1 MRHINQYLQETKR
14 NNKSRLMAKTLYI
27 LIAHPLLFLAQKI
40 IKRFSLFLFC
50 VLITVT
56 IFFANS
62 YTREILPN
70 LSWSNDKVEEQ
81 PKKTITKITIK
92 KGDTLG
98 AILRKQDL
106 PNLDIRELITLAKAE
121 QITSRLKIGQKLF
134 FNYEITLVD
143 NEDSGITEEN
153 TILNRMV
160 INVDKIK
167 SIEFVR
173 QEGKFVAHHIVAPL
187 KKLITKY
194 ETTIDSS
201 VIASLKNVGM
211 STNSILRLINTY
223 SHQIDFQRQI
233 RSGDKI
239 TVITEKFV
247 TDNGELSHHG
257 NILYASL
264 ATKKNTYNIYRY
276 SPNTNTNSQ
285 FFSQDGESIKSTL
298 LRTPVDAV
306 RISGNFG
313 YRKKHPVLGYGAMHK
328 GVDFAASTGTPIHAA
343 GSGTV
348 QFVGWKSG
356 YGRFVLIKHNK
367 TLSTAYAHAS
377 KFAKNL
383 KKGSRV
389 KQGQVIAYVGKSGRV
404 TGAHLH
410 YEVRINGK
418 QVNPMKFKSTP
429 GIKLVKSKLTKF
441 KKYQKQLVS
450 LSIKLTNNIDLLAKD
465 ITNIKLY

>member
-1 MRHINQYLQETKR
+1 M
-14 NNKSRLMAKTLYI
+14 
-27 LIAHPLLFLAQKI
+27 
-40 IKRFSLFLFC
+40 FC
-50 VLITVT
+50 VLVTVT
-56 IFFANS
+56 VFFANS
-62 YTREILPN
+62 YFKDVLPN
-70 LSWSNDKVEEQ
+70 LSWSNDPEIEQ
-81 PKKTITKITIK
+81 PKETIAEVTIQ

-98 AILRKQDL
+98 VILRKQDL
-106 PNLDIRELITLAKAE
+106 LNLDIRALIALAKKE
-121 QITSRLKIGQKLF
+121 NITSSLKIGQKLF
-134 FNYEITLVD
+134 FHYEIELIENAETK
-143 NEDSGITEEN
+143 TQEEK

-160 INVDKIK
+160 FKIDKIK
-167 SIEFVR
+167 SIQFVR
-173 QEGKFVAHHIVAPL
+173 QDNKFVAHHISAPL
-187 KKLITKY
+187 TKLITKY
-194 ETTIDSS
+194 DATINSS

-211 STNSILRLINTY
+211 STNSIIRLINSY

-247 TDNGELSHHG
+247 TDKGELSHHG

-264 ATKKNTYNIYRY
+264 NTKNNTYNIYRY
-276 SPNTNTNSQ
+276 SSDKNSDPQ

-306 RISGNFG
+306 RISGHFG

-348 QFVGWKSG
+348 QFIGWKSG
-356 YGRFVLIKHNK
+356 YGRFVMIKHNK
-367 TLSTAYAHAS
+367 SLSTAYAHAS
-377 KFAKNL
+377 RFAKNL

-418 QVNPMKFKSTP
+418 QVNPMKFKSSP
-429 GIKLVKSKLTKF
+429 GVKLKKNALVQF
-441 KKYQKQLVS
+441 KNYQKQLVT
-450 LSIKLTNNIDLLAKD
+450 LEEKLTNNKEMPAKD